1 MPPIGAQ
8 KTPAF
13 SRIKGSATIRRKK
26 GSDGA
31 GTPASATGNPG
42 RHFERSHSGEGHRLR
57 QPKGRR
63 CKDDDGAESRRRLR
77 GAGNESPPRRPRSAG
92 QPDHESGAESG
103 CNRAVDVRSEEHT
116 SELQSPVHLVCRLLL
131 EKK

>member
-1 MPPIGAQ
+1 MIRRPPRS
-8 KTPAF
+8 TLFPYTTLFRSPAF

-42 RHFERSHSGEGHRLR
+42 RHLERSHSGEGHRLR

-63 CKDDDGAESRRRLR
+63 RQDDDGAESGSRLLR
-77 GAGNESPPRRPRSAG
+77 AGNEGAPRRPRSAG
-92 QPDHESGAESG
+92 KPDQESGPESG
-103 CNRAVDVRSEEHT
+103 LDRTLDVR
-116 SELQSPVHLVCRLLL
+116 RA
-131 EKK
+131 

>member
-1 MPPIGAQ
+1 MPTKKAAPTCAARPLNPADRNVPLRRP

-13 SRIKGSATIRRKK
+13 NPIKGSATIRRKK

-42 RHFERSHSGEGHRLR
+42 RHLERSHSGEGHRLR

-63 CKDDDGAESRRRLR
+63 RQDDDGAEPGRRLLR
-77 GAGNESPPRRPRSAG
+77 AGNEGTPRDRKS
-92 QPDHESGAESG
+92 
-103 CNRAVDVRSEEHT
+103 VV
-116 SELQSPVHLVCRLLL
+116 
-131 EKK
+131 